1 MSYDPDLPPVDVAW
15 QCVGAGLILAL
26 LALAMCGCCQTCPV
40 YDAPVLVDASAI
52 WRCGDHWCVSDGWMA
67 AHEADESA
75 MQQALGGC
83 LEALRSCPD

>member
-1 MSYDPDLPPVDVAW
+1 MAMIDPDDKPWAV
-15 QCVGAGLILAL
+15 LAAAVLLVL
-26 LALAMCGCCQTCPV
+26 LALVLWGCCQTCPV
-40 YDAPVLVDASAI
+40 YDRPVLVDASAI

-83 LEALRSCPD
+83 LEALRSCPE